1 MFMPI
6 LTFLMKRWKGSWADR
21 LAMRILGI
29 DPGSKATGYGFIDQQ
44 GNRLLHLDN
53 GAIFTKSQDA
63 LALRLQRI
71 YQELCTLIAKYQPE
85 AVAVEQVFMA
95 RNPASAL
102 KLGHARGVALL
113 AGINAGLPVFE
124 YSALQVKSAVVGYG
138 RAGKNQVQQM
148 TRTLLNLPEIAQE
161 DAADALAVAICHA
174 HSRQLSGRLQN
185 GKSF

>member
-1 MFMPI
+1 
-6 LTFLMKRWKGSWADR
+6 
-21 LAMRILGI
+21 MRILGI
-29 DPGSKATGYGFIDQQ
+29 DPGSKATGYGFIEQQ
-44 GNRLLHLDN
+44 GNRLIHLDN
-53 GAIFTKSQDA
+53 GAIFTRSKDA
-63 LALRLQRI
+63 LAERLQLI
-71 YQELCTLIAKYQPE
+71 YQELCKLIEQHRPD

-113 AGINAGLPVFE
+113 AGINAGLPVAE

-174 HSRQLSGRLQN
+174 HSHHLTRQVEKTDLLRQRIRR
-185 GKSF
+185 

>member
-1 MFMPI
+1 
-6 LTFLMKRWKGSWADR
+6 
-21 LAMRILGI
+21 MRILGI
-29 DPGSKATGYGFIDQQ
+29 DPGSRATGYGFIDQQ
-44 GNRLLHLDN
+44 GNRLIHIDN
-53 GAIFTKSQDA
+53 GAIFTRSQDD
-63 LALRLQRI
+63 LAKRLQLI
-71 YQELCTLIAKYQPE
+71 YRGLCDLIEIHQPE

-113 AGINAGLPVFE
+113 AGINAGLPVAE

-138 RAGKNQVQQM
+138 RAAKNQVQQM

-174 HSRQLSGRLQN
+174 HSHHLQRRTAAPSTRR
-185 GKSF
+185 KP

>member
-1 MFMPI
+1 
-6 LTFLMKRWKGSWADR
+6 
-21 LAMRILGI
+21 MRILGI
-29 DPGSKATGYGFIDQQ
+29 DPGSKATGYGFIEQQ

-53 GAIFTKSQDA
+53 GAIFTRSNDA
-63 LALRLQRI
+63 LPERLQLI
-71 YQELCTLIAKYQPE
+71 YRELCRLIEHYRPE

-113 AGINAGLPVFE
+113 AGINAGLPVAE

-174 HSRQLSGRLQN
+174 HSHHLAAKVGRSALPLQRIRR
-185 GKSF
+185 

>member
-1 MFMPI
+1 
-6 LTFLMKRWKGSWADR
+6 
-21 LAMRILGI
+21 MRILGI
-29 DPGSKATGYGFIDQQ
+29 DPGSRATGYGLIEQQ
-44 GNRLLHLDN
+44 GNRLIHLDN
-53 GAIFTKSQDA
+53 GAIFTRSGDD

-71 YQELCTLIAKYQPE
+71 YAELTRLIHEFRPE

-95 RNPASAL
+95 KNPASAL

-113 AGINAGLPVFE
+113 AGVNADLPVAE

-138 RAGKNQVQQM
+138 RAAKTQVQQM

-174 HSRQLSGRLQN
+174 HSHHLAGRIDHTSQRPR
-185 GKSF
+185 GRR

>member
-1 MFMPI
+1 
-6 LTFLMKRWKGSWADR
+6 
-21 LAMRILGI
+21 MRILGI
-29 DPGSKATGYGFIDQQ
+29 DPGSRATGYGLIEQQ
-44 GNRLLHLDN
+44 GNRLIHLDN
-53 GAIFTKSQDA
+53 GAIFTRSGDE

-71 YQELCTLIAKYQPE
+71 YAELTRLIDEFQPE

-95 RNPASAL
+95 KNPASAL

-113 AGINAGLPVFE
+113 AGVNADLPVAE

-138 RAGKNQVQQM
+138 RAAKTQVQQM

-174 HSRQLSGRLQN
+174 HSHHLADRIDHSSQRLRGRR
-185 GKSF
+185 